1 MIFARSIATGVV
13 ATAFLIPQA
22 IFAQTAPTV
31 PQSTS
36 VDQAFEGLLREEAL
50 RIKVVQKA
58 EMAVASILAPG
69 ADHTPSGERLS
80 SGGTAF
86 FVSAD
91 GLLMTNNHVAE
102 RESSTYT
109 LVLYDGKRITAKV
122 VYSDPVN
129 DIALLKASVK
139 NQPYLRLA
147 RRNNLYLAQTV
158 IAIGNSLGRFRNTV
172 SVGIISGLQRSI
184 TASSRTG
191 TLVEQLDEIIQTDA
205 ALNEGS
211 SGGPLLNSR
220 GEVIGMNTAFV
231 AGSQSIG
238 FAIPVA
244 KLRLSLQ
251 AYRNP

>member
-1 MIFARSIATGVV
+1 MIFARSSV
-13 ATAFLIPQA
+13 AASLVAALLVLPA
-22 IFAQTAPTV
+22 GARAQTASV
-31 PQSTS
+31 PAQSP
-36 VDQAFEGLLREEAL
+36 VDQAFEGLLREEAM

-58 EMAVASILAPG
+58 ELAVMSIMAPG
-69 ADHTPSGERLS
+69 TERADGESLA

-91 GLLMTNNHVAE
+91 GLVMTNNHVAE

-109 LVLYDGKRITAKV
+109 LVLHDGKRITAKV
-122 VYSDPVN
+122 VYSDPSN
-129 DIALLKASVK
+129 DIALLKANVK
-139 NQPYLRLA
+139 SPSYLKLA
-147 RRNNLYLAQTV
+147 RRNNIYLAQTV

-172 SVGIISGLQRSI
+172 SVGIVSGLQRSI
-184 TASSRTG
+184 TASSRSG

-231 AGSQSIG
+231 AGSQNIG
-238 FAIPVA
+238 FAIPVG
-244 KLRLSLQ
+244 KLRTAMD
-251 AYRNP
+251 AYRKL